1 MIDYS
6 FNTIREYLTKVN
18 HYYSNAIKGIENWYI
33 GPSCIFKNKEQL
45 EKYERD
51 NYEKDVKAWRA
62 AFSRFCLE
70 NNILTA
76 DASLFEEFF
85 DFDLSPYLHELHPDN
100 LVKGFD
106 QYYFSWEKCF
116 RKFFK
121 VCHPD
126 ILKSVDLS
134 PIKN

>member
-33 GPSCIFKNKEQL
+33 GPNCIFETREQL
-45 EKYERD
+45 ERYEQNNYERD
-51 NYEKDVKAWRA
+51 LKDWRA

-76 DASLFEEFF
+76 DARLFEEFF
-85 DFDLSPYLHELHPDN
+85 DFDISPYKEELHPDGIIEPFEREYW
-100 LVKGFD
+100 L
-106 QYYFSWEKCF
+106 SEKCF
-116 RKFFK
+116 KKFFEI
-121 VCHPD
+121 CHPD
-126 ILKSVDLS
+126 MLS
-134 PIKN
+134 N

>member
-1 MIDYS
+1 MNYQLT
-6 FNTIREYLTKVN
+6 TIRDYLIASS
-18 HYYSNAIKGIENWYI
+18 HFYENAVKGLENWVI
-33 GPSCIFKNKEQL
+33 GPNCIFKTREQL
-45 EKYERD
+45 EKYSD
-51 NYEKDVKAWRA
+51 NCYQEDLKEWRV

-70 NNILTA
+70 NNILNTNA
-76 DASLFEEFF
+76 EIFEEFF

-116 RKFFK
+116 KKFFE

-126 ILKSVDLS
+126 MLKIVDLS
-134 PIKN
+134 PDL